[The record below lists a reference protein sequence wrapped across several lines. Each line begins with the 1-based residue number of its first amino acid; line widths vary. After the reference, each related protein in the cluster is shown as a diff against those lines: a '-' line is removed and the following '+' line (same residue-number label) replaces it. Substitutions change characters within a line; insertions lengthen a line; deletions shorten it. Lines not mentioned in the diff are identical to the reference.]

1 MKNKKI
7 IANSLL
13 EAELI
18 SKLESLTGKSI
29 VLENRPPEA
38 ATPGEGEKIGP
49 TPSRSAMNYERIA
62 NEFINTLD
70 SDKDLFR
77 NNKKG

>member
-29 VLENRPPEA
+29 VLENRPQTE
-38 ATPGEGEKIGP
+38 EV
-49 TPSRSAMNYERIA
+49 
-62 NEFINTLD
+62 
-70 SDKDLFR
+70 
-77 NNKKG
+77 